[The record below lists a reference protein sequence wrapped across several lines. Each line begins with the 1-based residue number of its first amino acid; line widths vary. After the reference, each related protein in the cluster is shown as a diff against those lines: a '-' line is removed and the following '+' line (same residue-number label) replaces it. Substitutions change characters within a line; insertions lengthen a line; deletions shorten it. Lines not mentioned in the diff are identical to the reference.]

1 MSFSSH
7 KALLGLALASVLAT
21 GCEPPPVAPT
31 ADRRQHQRLSR
42 IEGQVVV
49 QSRARGNAIVL
60 LYDAERPPPPQG
72 SGRPLTFTVIPAER
86 LFGPALGET
95 SSSGPF
101 IAPFTFSLVAP
112 GRYLLRGF
120 IDADTCRAGAQ
131 PCHGSDFLPWYGITG
146 EPNAGDVGG
155 AAVDPLTRQPRVVE
169 VGPDS
174 EGALQAVT
182 GVSVSFSDTAT
193 VPERPAFQVVG
204 DSRFDPTT
212 GPKRLELRPLQV
224 RDGVVDVR
232 PPFLLVR
239 YLDDNND
246 GAPDDLNRDGQVDHW
261 DLTPRV
267 VLRKLSDV
275 PGLTGVQRLADENDL
290 DRNGLLDEEGVEY
303 PRAGGAP
310 GDGLP
315 DAVVLA
321 AALAPDPALM
331 DALRKPDGTPN
342 MSPVPVASLGV
353 LVLPQALDARDAR
366 KPVPLQSVPRGRYA
380 LTLVQFTGQ
389 TWRVPNELSPDVAS
403 ERGLPSVAS
412 QAFVLETP

>member
-1 MSFSSH
+1 MSFSRL
-7 KALLGLALASVLAT
+7 KGLALASVLAT
-21 GCEPPPVAPT
+21 GCEPPPVVPT
-31 ADRRQHQRLSR
+31 ADRRQNQHLSR

-86 LFGPALGET
+86 LFGPASGD
-95 SSSGPF
+95 SSGPF
-101 IAPFTFSLVAP
+101 TAPFTFSLVGP

-120 IDADTCRAGAQ
+120 IDTDTCRAGAQ

-155 AAVDPLTRQPRVVE
+155 AAVDPVTRVPRVVE
-169 VGPDS
+169 VAAGPDGTL
-174 EGALQAVT
+174 EAVT
-182 GVSVSFSDTAT
+182 GVSVSFSDSAT

-204 DSRFDPTT
+204 DSRFDPAT

-224 RDGVVDVR
+224 REGVVDVR
-232 PPFLLVR
+232 PPALLVR
-239 YLDDNND
+239 YVDDNND
-246 GAPDDLNRDGQVDHW
+246 GAPDDNDGDGQW

-267 VLRKLSDV
+267 VLRKLADG

-290 DRNGLLDEEGVEY
+290 DRNGLLDPEGVEY
-303 PRAGGAP
+303 PRADGAP
-310 GDGLP
+310 SDGLP

-321 AALAPDPALM
+321 ARLAPDPALM
-331 DALRKPDGTPN
+331 DALRKPDGTPR
-342 MSPVPVASLGV
+342 MEPVPVASLGV
-353 LVLPQALDARDAR
+353 LVQPLALDVRSPGSR
-366 KPVPLQSVPRGRYA
+366 MPLKAVPRGRYA

-389 TWRVPNELSPDVAS
+389 TWRVPNELSPDLAS
-403 ERGLPSVAS
+403 ERGLPSVES
-412 QAFVLETP
+412 QAFVLEIP